1 MEDRGA
7 KKRHKTPSPAV
18 LSQHRVLAH
27 ERADIPHS
35 SAEPGAIQEAVIRA
49 GGVGNEVLHAL
60 SGQENYP

>member
-35 SAEPGAIQEAVIRA
+35 SEEPGAIQEAVNRA
-49 GGVGNEVLHAL
+49 GGV
-60 SGQENYP
+60 